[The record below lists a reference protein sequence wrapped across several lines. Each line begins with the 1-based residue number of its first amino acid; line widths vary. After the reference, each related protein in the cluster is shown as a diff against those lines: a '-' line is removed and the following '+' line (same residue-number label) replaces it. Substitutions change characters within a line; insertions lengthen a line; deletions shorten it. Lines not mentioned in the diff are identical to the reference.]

1 MFKVKKL
8 SAFILLVALLVS
20 VLVAITLVITMNAYI
35 SDVKTITLQQSRALA
50 QQTFSDMFQIMK
62 TDWTK
67 EQLKD
72 FLKSLENAHKNSNTK
87 VYIYRGKLVDEL
99 FGKINQREPN
109 SYVKKVFKTGT
120 FYSYK
125 TSSYIRYI
133 YPLKAQD
140 VCLRCHINAKVGDT
154 LGVIEVKSNISNTI
168 HKIETDI
175 LNSLFF
181 SLIVIIVGASFVSL
195 VIMKVIH
202 SNVNKFKKEIENIVS
217 VDDLTKINFSGIDFF
232 FSEINEIRD
241 NISTLVNKLAKIT
254 VDKEILEFEIKL
266 LEQFII
272 TSEAIANW
280 QEFLEDLLKDIA
292 KLMDFVFFYTI
303 FRTGEDKFESFIFW
317 RCKCEGY
324 KQKVEEDILKSLKS
338 SGIYTPGAEVD
349 FQHVL
354 LENSIDTIDYEKIAK
369 LSKNLILEKPLI
381 GGSVGIGI
389 SFQASENEIKKMAV
403 EALLATILNIIGSIK
418 AINKYTKELEYYAT
432 RDPLTDFY
440 NQRVF
445 WELLEYEIERAKR
458 HDYKFSLLVIDFD
471 NFKLI
476 NDTYGHT
483 VGDNFLRR
491 VAKIIES
498 NFRNED
504 IIARYGGDEFVI
516 IMPYTNAEQAFSA
529 SKRLLDDI
537 GKFSME
543 VSDGK
548 YAKATISIGVA
559 VYPDHAKT
567 AKELFVLADNLLY
580 KMKEEGKNGIRLP
593 SDEDLRV
600 IAEEF
605 GRISFLLMETIEKK
619 KVIPY
624 FQPII
629 DVKTMKPYAY
639 EVLMRIEDNKE
650 ILPAYKFI
658 EIAETLGLVYKLDYI
673 LIEKA
678 IDTITKHELSEDIKI
693 FFNLSP
699 KSLIIGDFIDKVKS
713 ILTQYNFPSN
723 RVVFEITERDTI
735 KNIEIIKKF
744 VQALKL
750 DGFSFAIDDF
760 GAGFASYAY
769 IKHFPID
776 FVKIDGEIVRT
787 MISNKIDEAFIKSTV
802 TLTKALNM
810 RTIAEF
816 VENEE
821 TLKALMSVGVDFVQ
835 GYYIGKP
842 SKDLL

>member
-1 MFKVKKL
+1 MLKLKKL
-8 SAFILLVALLVS
+8 SVFILLIAGLVS
-20 VLVAITLVITMNAYI
+20 VLVTATLIVTMNTYI
-35 SDVKTITLQQSRALA
+35 NDVKSITIQQSKALA

-67 EQLKD
+67 EQLEN
-72 FLKSLENAHKNSNTK
+72 FLKSLETVHKNSNTK
-87 VYIYRGKLVDEL
+87 VYLYRGKLVDEL
-99 FGKINQREPN
+99 FGKINQKKP
-109 SYVKKVFKTGT
+109 SPYVDKVFKTGT

-125 TSSYIRYI
+125 TDSSIRYF
-133 YPLKAQD
+133 YPLKAQN

-154 LGVIEVKSNISNTI
+154 LGVIEVKSNIYNVV
-168 HKIETDI
+168 HKIEVDI
-175 LNSLFF
+175 FKSLFF
-181 SLIVIIVGASFVSL
+181 SLVVIVAGASFVSF

-217 VDDLTKINFSGIDFF
+217 VDDLTKINFSNIDFF

-241 NISTLVNKLAKIT
+241 SISTLVEKLAKIT

-280 QEFLEDLLKDIA
+280 QEFLESLLKDIA

-324 KQKVEEDILKSLKS
+324 KKEVEEDILKSLKT
-338 SGIYTPGAEVD
+338 SGIYVPGAKVD
-349 FQHVL
+349 FQHIL
-354 LENSIDTIDYEKIAK
+354 LENSIETIDYEKIAK
-369 LSKNLILEKPLI
+369 LSKNLILEKPLV

-389 SFQASENEIKKMAV
+389 SFQASENEVKKMAV

-432 RDPLTDFY
+432 RDPLTNLY

-445 WELLEYEIERAKR
+445 WELLEYEVERARR
-458 HDYKFSLLVIDFD
+458 HNYKFSLLVIDFD

-476 NDTYGHT
+476 NDTYGHA

-491 VAKIIES
+491 VARIIES
-498 NFRNED
+498 DFRNED

-516 IMPYTNAEQAFSA
+516 IMPYTDAEQAFSA

-537 GKFSME
+537 NKFSME
-543 VSDGK
+543 VNDGK

-580 KMKEEGKNGIRLP
+580 KMKEEGKNGIKLP

-600 IAEEF
+600 VAEEF
-605 GRISFLLMETIEKK
+605 GKISFLLMETIDKK

-624 FQPII
+624 FQPIVDI
-629 DVKTMKPYAY
+629 KTMKPYAY
-639 EVLMRIEDNKE
+639 EVLMRIEDNGE
-650 ILPAYKFI
+650 ILSAYKFI

-678 IDTITKHELSEDIKI
+678 IDTIIKHQLPDNIKI

-713 ILTQYNFPSN
+713 ILTQYSFPPN
-723 RVVFEITERDTI
+723 RIVFEITERDTI

-744 VQALKL
+744 VQALRL
-750 DGFSFAIDDF
+750 EGFSFAIDDF

-787 MISNKIDEAFIKSTV
+787 MTSNKIDEAFIKSTV

-810 RTIAEF
+810 KTIAEF

-821 TLKALMSVGVDFVQ
+821 TLQALISAGIDFVQ
-835 GYYIGKP
+835 GYYVGKP
-842 SKDLL
+842 SENLL